1 MSDSQLAV
9 ALRSRSPEVLTELL
23 DAYGD
28 RLFSYCWCMLR
39 NRENAQ
45 VAVRDALVVATAQI
59 GHLVFDEW
67 LGLWLYSLVRGEC
80 LRREAAPAADA
91 DEPAAVAGTDDADSR
106 LLAWKAVTSMPAD
119 EVEALELSTRHEVD
133 LRLVLGLPETE
144 VQALLDRARRDLQRA
159 LGAEILIKLN
169 PACPDRSALMS
180 DWTGPTTSAQ
190 RDRLLEHA
198 ADCPVCG
205 LDLPR
210 SVSPPRVFA
219 LLPAPVLSSAARLEV
234 LGFFGDS

>member
-9 ALRSRSPEVLTELL
+9 ALRSRSRDALTELL

-67 LGLWLYSLVRGEC
+67 LGLGVYLLVRGGC
-80 LRREAAPAADA
+80 APSAADA
-91 DEPAAVAGTDDADSR
+91 AEPVAPPGTDDADSR
-106 LLAWKAVTSMPAD
+106 LMAWKAVTSMPAD

-133 LRLVLGLPETE
+133 LRLVLGLPEAEGT
-144 VQALLDRARRDLQRA
+144 ALLDRARLDLQRA
-159 LGAEILIKLN
+159 LGAEILIKLT

-180 DWTGPTTSAQ
+180 GWTDTATSAQ

-198 ADCPVCG
+198 AGCPACG
-205 LDLPR
+205 LDP
-210 SVSPPRVFA
+210 
-219 LLPAPVLSSAARLEV
+219 
-234 LGFFGDS
+234 